1 MSKIENIRKS
11 IEDAKRKIAAIEAN
25 SAALEVKKVN
35 IDKQLKAN
43 QDKRQKLLFFL
54 EKTTKTLESKN
65 STTA

>member
-25 SAALEVKKVN
+25 SAALEVKKAN

-43 QDKRQKLLFFL
+43 QDKRQKLMFFL